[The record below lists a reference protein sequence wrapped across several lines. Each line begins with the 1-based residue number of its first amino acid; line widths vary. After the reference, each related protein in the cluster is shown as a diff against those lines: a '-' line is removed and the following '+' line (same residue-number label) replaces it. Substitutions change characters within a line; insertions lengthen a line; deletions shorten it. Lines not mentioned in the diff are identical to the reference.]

1 MSNFKSGSG
10 DLSFGED
17 SDSTDETASETE
29 TKSESESNR
38 SAGPERSAEE
48 PSKQAVSEGEESSEQ
63 STSSAREST
72 VQNESTNEYPYFIRR
87 RNVGDERDVRLEI
100 FLREKV
106 ANREGQFRSELA
118 ECLGTNEVA
127 KTDAREFALLSAF
140 QDPEGVAELME
151 KEGFGTF
158 D

>member
-10 DLSFGED
+10 DLSFGEE
-17 SDSTDETASETE
+17 SDSTDETISETE
-29 TKSESESNR
+29 TTSESESNR
-38 SAGPERSAEE
+38 SASSEQSAER
-48 PSKQAVSEGEESSEQ
+48 PSKQSEGEEPSEQPISSE
-63 STSSAREST
+63 REST
-72 VQNESTNEYPYFIRR
+72 VQSESTNEYPYFIRR

-100 FLREKV
+100 FLRDKV

-140 QDPEGVAELME
+140 QDPEGVAELMK